1 MYFCLIQKFKYMKY
15 YKFIILGIFLIILSC
30 SKDEKIAK
38 YYTPILGEPQFIIPS
53 SSLPRGA
60 ECMASNNNCGIIIH
74 ENILYAA
81 WRTAETHFA
90 SANTKMH
97 VISSADLGKTWK
109 YETTIFLNSDIREPN
124 FLSYKG
130 KLHLYCF
137 MAGTNPL
144 GFEPKEVYRITK
156 QADGSWSEPIICCE
170 AGLVPWDLRVRN
182 DIAYM
187 MCYKGEHYSA
197 TEAVIRV
204 YFKYSLDG
212 ENWQNVG
219 GKEYVY
225 EGGVSEVSWD
235 FDKNG
240 DLWAVTRNEDGDA
253 SGFGSHLAHA
263 YSSDLS
269 TWHFPTRS
277 NPNRYDAPRMFT
289 HEGEI
294 YLIARRDIDGPF
306 DARMNWLPFE
316 AQRAQNLA
324 SYSLRK
330 KRTALYKINTRKQI
344 VEHLLD
350 FPSAGD
356 NAFPSIA
363 QISEHSFLISN
374 YTSPIQHDDWNWLQ
388 GQLSTEGTQ
397 VYLIKLEF
405 KPVY

>member
-1 MYFCLIQKFKYMKY
+1 MRL
-15 YKFIILGIFLIILSC
+15 YKFLFLGTLIFLLSC
-30 SKDEKIAK
+30 SKEDKIAK
-38 YYTPILGEPQFIIPS
+38 SYTPQLGDPQFIIPS
-53 SSLPRGA
+53 SSLPKEA
-60 ECMASNNNCGIIIH
+60 ACMGSNNNCGIMIF
-74 ENILYAA
+74 ENRLYAA

-97 VISSADLGKTWK
+97 VISSPDMGKTWK
-109 YETTIFLNSDIREPN
+109 YETTIMLNSDIREPN

-137 MAGTNPL
+137 MGGTNPL

-156 QADGSWSEPIICCE
+156 QPDGSWSEPISCVE

-187 MCYKGEHYSA
+187 LCYKGGSYSA
-197 TEAVIRV
+197 TNAVIRV
-204 YFKYSLDG
+204 FFKYSTDG

-219 GKEYVY
+219 GKDFVY
-225 EGGVSEVSWD
+225 EGGVSEASWE

-240 DLWAVTRNEDGDA
+240 DIWAVTRNEDGDA

-263 YSSDLS
+263 YSSDIS
-269 TWHFPTRS
+269 TWYFPKRC
-277 NPNRYDAPRMFT
+277 NANRYDSPRMFT

-306 DARMNWLPFE
+306 DMKMNWLPFE
-316 AQRAQNLA
+316 VQRAQNLA
-324 SYSLRK
+324 AYSLRK

-350 FPSAGD
+350 LPSAGD
-356 NAFPSIA
+356 NAFPSIVQTA
-363 QISEHSFLISN
+363 AHSFLISN
-374 YTSPIQHDDWNWLQ
+374 YTSPLKNTEWNWLQ

-397 VYLIKLEF
+397 VYLIKLDF